1 MIPSVPTTLASSGD
15 RDGDGLR
22 DAWEQRWGVTS
33 PRDADTDDDGVPDS
47 AEDADGDGL
56 SNLGEQRYG
65 TSPADADTDGDGTT
79 DWHEDSD
86 HDGRPDGREQDH
98 RRLPAGLRPRLRAAF
113 HDLPVAYRDGCH
125 SGGHSR
131 AIHPCVFGDPAGT
144 VRITLYGDSHALQWL
159 PALGRAARS
168 RGWRITSL
176 TKSACPSVHVR
187 YRDAGPSADLG
198 SCMVWRSK
206 AERWIRNHPQ
216 DLVIVTNSK
225 GYQVVDADG
234 RVLGRTAAR
243 AAWQAG
249 LGLTLDAIPADARVL
264 VLGDVPSP
272 GRSVPR
278 CLEAHPT
285 DMSRCERLLAA
296 SRGPGFDAA
305 EQAAAEEHGARF
317 QSPVGVVCPYDPCP
331 AILGRTLVWRDRS
344 HLTATISRQLAPTIR
359 RYVEAAL
366 RD

>member
-1 MIPSVPTTLASSGD
+1 MLIVGLDAASDPRKFGLVLCLWSG
-15 RDGDGLR
+15 
-22 DAWEQRWGVTS
+22 AN
-33 PRDADTDDDGVPDS
+33 
-47 AEDADGDGL
+47 L
-56 SNLGEQRYG
+56 SLM
-65 TSPADADTDGDGTT
+65 A
-79 DWHEDSD
+79 
-86 HDGRPDGREQDH
+86 
-98 RRLPAGLRPRLRAAF
+98 
-113 HDLPVAYRDGCH
+113 
-125 SGGHSR
+125 
-131 AIHPCVFGDPAGT
+131 AGT
-144 VRITLYGDSHALQWL
+144 LGDAALRTRL
-159 PALGRAARS
+159 DDELR
-168 RGWRITSL
+168 
-176 TKSACPSVHVR
+176 V
-187 YRDAGPSADLG
+187 
-198 SCMVWRSK
+198 
-206 AERWIRNHPQ
+206 AERA
-216 DLVIVTNSK
+216 LLA
-225 GYQVVDADG
+225 VDAP
-234 RVLGRTAAR
+234 LGWPAPLAAALATHRAGEAVPASQSALFRRATDIAVHAATGKLPLEVGADRIAR